1 MKTSLKT
8 RALALVASILATTT
22 MVHLIASYAHSE
34 EPAPVLAQATP
45 RG

>member
-8 RALALVASILATTT
+8 RALALVASFVVTT
-22 MVHLIASYAHSE
+22 MMLHLIVNYAHPEQPS
-34 EPAPVLAQATP
+34 AVLAQATS